1 VTTTIKVLLAAAIA
15 LTLRTAGAEAPFW
28 PSWSTTALPATN
40 SMAQSGAN
48 PDVILLVRGSSDPVR
63 SLDGGATFPDRANG
77 TLTYTAF
84 GQTATRQI
92 SRQPF

>member
-1 VTTTIKVLLAAAIA
+1 VTPVGTATLL
-15 LTLRTAGAEAPFW
+15 
-28 PSWSTTALPATN
+28 
-40 SMAQSGAN
+40 
-48 PDVILLVRGSSDPVR
+48 
-63 SLDGGATFPDRANG
+63 FPDRANG